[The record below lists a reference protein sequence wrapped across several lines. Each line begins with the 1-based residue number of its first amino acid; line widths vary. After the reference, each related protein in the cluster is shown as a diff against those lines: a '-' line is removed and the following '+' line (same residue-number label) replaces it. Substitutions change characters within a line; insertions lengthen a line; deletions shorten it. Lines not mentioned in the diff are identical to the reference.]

1 MKEIQKITLEDLREI
16 SNHSSETRGTPT
28 ITIGISAVVCP
39 TTDCASITRPCPS
52 KG

>member
-1 MKEIQKITLEDLREI
+1 MNEIQKITLEDLREI

-28 ITIGISAVVCP
+28 ITIGISAFACP
-39 TTDCASITRPCPS
+39 TTDCASITRSCPS

>member
-16 SNHSSETRGTPT
+16 ANHSSETRGTPT
-28 ITIGISAVVCP
+28 YTVGVSLAACP